1 MHIIVNA
8 LSVSCAMRN
17 FWTQPILCPILTR
30 KVNEA
35 ILIGEN
41 IRIMVV
47 EIRGKQVRL
56 GIEAPANLLVIR
68 EENIKPKET

>member
-1 MHIIVNA
+1 M
-8 LSVSCAMRN
+8 L
-17 FWTQPILCPILTR
+17 ILTR

-41 IRIMVV
+41 IRIIVV

-56 GIEAPANLLVIR
+56 GIQAPPGLQVKRVDNL
-68 EENIKPKET
+68 NSKEI